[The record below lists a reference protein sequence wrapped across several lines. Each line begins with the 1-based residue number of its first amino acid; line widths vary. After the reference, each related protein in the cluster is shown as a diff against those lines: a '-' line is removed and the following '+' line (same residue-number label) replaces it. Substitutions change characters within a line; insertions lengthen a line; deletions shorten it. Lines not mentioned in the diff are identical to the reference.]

1 MGKLGGTRDL
11 GGVGLGYSRRLLG
24 GHDEPEFSVLFVC
37 TGNICRSPMAE
48 AIAWRE
54 LARYPDAVLRFSS
67 AGSHALE
74 GNPATSRAVAAAAT
88 LGADLEWHRARELT
102 RRRVQDADLVLC
114 MAQEHLAYAAAY
126 DRSAADRTF
135 LLAAWSRALAQVD
148 RMAASPEELLA
159 MAAKE
164 VAEQPGDEVD
174 DPIGLTDEAYVHCAQ
189 RLELLVPGVVR
200 GLARVTS

>member
-1 MGKLGGTRDL
+1 MQ
-11 GGVGLGYSRRLLG
+11 
-24 GHDEPEFSVLFVC
+24 
-37 TGNICRSPMAE
+37 
-48 AIAWRE
+48 
-54 LARYPDAVLRFSS
+54 FSS

-74 GNPATSRAVAAAAT
+74 GNPATSRTVVAAAA

-114 MAQEHLAYAAAY
+114 MAHEHLGYVAAY

-135 LLAAWSRALAQVD
+135 LLATWARALARVD
-148 RMAASPEELLA
+148 RMAATSEELLA

-164 VAEQPGDEVD
+164 IAEEPGDEIE
-174 DPIGLTDEAYVHCAQ
+174 DPIGLTDEAYALCAR
-189 RLELLVPGVVR
+189 RLEGLVPVVVR

>member
-1 MGKLGGTRDL
+1 MAP
-11 GGVGLGYSRRLLG
+11 RRLPG
-24 GHDEPEFSVLFVC
+24 MQDEPDVSVLFVC

-54 LARYPDAVLRFSS
+54 LARHPDAALRFSS

-74 GNPATSRAVAAAAT
+74 GNPATSRAVAAAAA

-114 MAQEHLAYAAAY
+114 MAREHLGYVAAY
-126 DRSAADRTF
+126 DRSAVDRTF
-135 LLAAWSRALAQVD
+135 LLASWARALARVD

-159 MAAKE
+159 AAAKE
-164 VAEQPGDEVD
+164 VTEEPGDEVD
-174 DPIGLTDEAYVHCAQ
+174 DPIGLTDEAYAFCAE
-189 RLELLVPGVVR
+189 RLDGLVPVVVR
-200 GLARVTS
+200 RLAGVTQ